1 MNGDSG
7 HMEMWALSLMDVW
20 NLSNLVAVAVKSQFF
35 SGFEAFH
42 RSDRSDDKR

>member
-1 MNGDSG
+1 VNGDSG
-7 HMEMWALSLMDVW
+7 HMKMWALSLKDVW
-20 NLSNLVAVAVKSQFF
+20 NLSNLVAVAVKSQFL